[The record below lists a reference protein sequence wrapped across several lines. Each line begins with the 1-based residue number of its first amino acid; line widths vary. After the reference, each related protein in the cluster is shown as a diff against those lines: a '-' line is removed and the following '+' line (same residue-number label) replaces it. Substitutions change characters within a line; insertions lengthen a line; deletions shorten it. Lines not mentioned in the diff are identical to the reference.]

1 MRKKQIIDVAFV
13 AWSIFVIVML
23 LLPNGYLASESERFI
38 KIPHFDKIVHCGLFG
53 VYCFFAY
60 MFVKARVN
68 WGEKKLNLFC
78 LTITTLYGLLGE
90 VLQLL
95 THGYLGRTFT
105 WIDLIADFVG
115 AVLGLI
121 IIALVK
127 KKMKL

>member
-1 MRKKQIIDVAFV
+1 
-13 AWSIFVIVML
+13 
-23 LLPNGYLASESERFI
+23 
-38 KIPHFDKIVHCGLFG
+38 
-53 VYCFFAY
+53 

-78 LTITTLYGLLGE
+78 LTITALYGLLGE